1 MNDTYIVTT
10 FVVLDDLLQLMKYTD
25 DNRVQICT
33 SEIILIAVIAAKYF
47 YNHHERAVCMLV
59 RLGYVRSIRVSRF
72 NRRLH
77 QSQGQMLALTD
88 LLASL
93 LQEGQIFVIDTMPLP
108 ACKRVR
114 AQRCQKVSGKA
125 YHGYCASKQE
135 YYFGWQL
142 HLVCDARGVPVA
154 FDILPARWDE
164 LVPLQHLLADLPAG
178 SQIVADKG
186 YVSSTDEQLAYVF
199 GNVRFIPQYRKNM
212 RGNST
217 NDAALIRQHRSMIET
232 VNSQLEKM
240 GLQRLHARTTA
251 GFVLKTVASLIALA
265 FTNAN

>member
-10 FVVLDDLLQLMKYTD
+10 FVVMDDLLQLMKYQD
-25 DNRVQICT
+25 DSRVQICT

-59 RLGYVRSIRVSRF
+59 RLGYVSPISVSRF

-77 QSQGQMLALTD
+77 QSQNQILAIND
-88 LLASL
+88 LLALL
-93 LQEGQIFVIDTMPLP
+93 LQTGQVFMIDTMPLP
-108 ACKRVR
+108 ACKRIR
-114 AQRCQKVSGKA
+114 AQRCRKVKGKA
-125 YHGYCASKQE
+125 YYGYCASKQE

-164 LVPLQHLLADLPAG
+164 LVPLQHLLADLPAD

-186 YVSSTDEQLAYVF
+186 YISSTDEQLAYIF

-212 RGNST
+212 RGNSES
-217 NDAALIRQHRSMIET
+217 DATLIRQHRSMIET

-240 GLQRLHARTTA
+240 GLQHLYARTTT